1 VDSAQLRVDR
11 GQTTV
16 DTASAAGKI
25 LSHRDLLVWQK
36 AMDLVDSIYDIAEG
50 FPANESYRLTSQI
63 TRAVVSVPANIAE
76 GQARST
82 AKDFANFLSIAK
94 GSLMETET
102 LLTVAV
108 RRSYVTETVASV
120 AFAQITE
127 ISKMPTSLRSR
138 VRMSKRRLQ

>member
-1 VDSAQLRVDR
+1 MRVDR

-25 LSHRDLLVWQK
+25 MSHRDLLVWQK

-108 RRSYVTETVASV
+108 RRGYVSETAASV

-127 ISKMPTSLRSR
+127 ISKMLTSLRSR
-138 VRMSKRRLQ
+138 IAARGRKAR